1 MAFDELKER
10 SRAVWDS
17 GEYRPTG
24 EHLAPVS
31 DIVLDAVDVRPG
43 MRLLDVA
50 AGDGNCA
57 IAAARRGAGVLATDF
72 SPVQV
77 ERGRGRTA
85 DAGVDVAWQEADAA
99 DLPFPDGSF
108 DRVTSVFG
116 AIFAPEHEVVAR
128 ELVRVTRPGGAVG
141 MTSWVH
147 DGLNARLQ
155 EVSRSLLPPAG
166 SEPPPDPYLWGEA
179 EYVKERFA
187 AFGCPDVAV
196 QHHTLSWR
204 FPSWAAWRENAQLH
218 GMAVVSRRLLGE
230 ERFTELLDRQ
240 QAVMEEVGREDAEG
254 VAFTTG
260 YVVMVV
266 AKPT

>member
-10 SRAVWDS
+10 SRTVWDS
-17 GEYRPTG
+17 GEYRQIG
-24 EHLAPVS
+24 EELAPVS
-31 DIVLDAVDVRPG
+31 DLVLDAVGVQPG

-57 IAAARRGAGVLATDF
+57 IAAAGRGAHVIATDF

-85 DAGVDVAWQEADAA
+85 ETGVDVVWQEADAA
-99 DLPFPDGSF
+99 DLPFADRSF

-128 ELVRVTRPGGAVG
+128 ELVRVTRPGGVIG

-155 EVSRSLLPPAG
+155 EVSRGFLPPAG
-166 SEPPPDPYLWGEA
+166 AEPPPNPYLWGE
-179 EYVKERFA
+179 EDYVTELFDRV
-187 AFGCPDVAV
+187 GCSDIEV
-196 QHHTLSWR
+196 QHHTLSWQ

-218 GMAVVSRRLLGE
+218 GMAVVSRQLLGE
-230 ERFTELLDRQ
+230 ERFAELLDRQ

-254 VAFTTG
+254 VSFSTG
-260 YVVMVV
+260 YVVIKVS
-266 AKPT
+266 KPT